1 MGMRPSR
8 LGAKAH
14 PKCPL
19 LCVLCWLA
27 GWLCAQAKVCDV
39 NTELKLHQFHP
50 SNSQCVLVCVQGMG
64 YATEVG
70 EGPGRGFNV
79 NVGWAEKGVGDAD
92 YMAGAVGGGGGGVET
107 GSIEGYRCQRSRSD
121 FAAVVFGVHAAW

>member
-1 MGMRPSR
+1 MGVRPSR

-92 YMAGAVGGGGGGVET
+92 YMSGAAGGGGTEWRQAALRVTGVRDPAQT
-107 GSIEGYRCQRSRSD
+107 LQQSCL
-121 FAAVVFGVHAAW
+121 V